1 MSVRLIN
8 TLNTIIIIIIIINIQ
23 IQIKYKGSPTI
34 I

>member
-8 TLNTIIIIIIIINIQ
+8 TLNTIIIIIINIQ